1 MEYTSVDR
9 PHLFVLKSIIWLWA

>member
-9 PHLFVLKSIIWLWA
+9 PQLFVLKSIIWLWA